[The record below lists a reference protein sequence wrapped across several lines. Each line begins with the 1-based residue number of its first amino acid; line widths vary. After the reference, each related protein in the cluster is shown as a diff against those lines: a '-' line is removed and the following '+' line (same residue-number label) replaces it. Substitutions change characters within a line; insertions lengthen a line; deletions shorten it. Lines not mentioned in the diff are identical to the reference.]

1 MTLESRHR
9 FLVPSPLKE
18 SLSNQDLKFIQSHCC
33 RKLKFRLKSEAIRKV
48 ISFLDHFEEQEACTI
63 YHCKFCGGWHF
74 STHETIG
81 FTDEMVKEKVE
92 GIHGKRRANMMMRM
106 RQKNRTIRRLTA
118 ANLLSPDSTLV
129 VWCPPKI

>member
-1 MTLESRHR
+1 MTLESRHH
-9 FLVPSPLKE
+9 FLVPSPVKE
-18 SLSNQDLKFIQSHCC
+18 SLSNQDLRFIQSHCC

-48 ISFLDHFEEQEACTI
+48 ISYLDYFKEQETCTI

-81 FTDEMVKEKVE
+81 FTNEMIQKKVD
-92 GIHGKRRANMMMRM
+92 GMHGKKRAFMMAKLK
-106 RQKNRTIRRLTA
+106 QKNRTIKRLTA
-118 ANLLSPDSTLV
+118 ANLLSADSTLV